1 MNRQK
6 INYLTIF
13 IIFFISGILV
23 IGCVESKNSTIKKH
37 DQYSNEIVFKKV
49 SNIIKKNNSTENNS
63 FEEFLKISDQEII
76 QIAACINIQTDCKA
90 NNEQAGQ
97 AILFM
102 GNSQN
107 KLFIKPLID
116 LLWLEANFKNIIN
129 EALSKLTGEYFS
141 LASEWESWSILQV
154 DLKMPE
160 NYLKIKSKIYSKI
173 DKNYLKIIENEYNKH
188 IPIKDLKWIGA
199 SAQVIPKINN
209 PNLINN
215 DEQNYLK
222 NADLIIGINVNGKN
236 YAYPLK
242 ILRWHGVIN
251 ETISGK
257 SFVITYC
264 PTMNIAT
271 AFENNS
277 VGNLSLS
284 SLFLRQQCL
293 MQNNDG
299 LLINSKSG
307 IYYNGYK
314 QLKRI
319 PSMQTTWKFWKT
331 YNQNSKVLSKD
342 TGYLIDYNDDEI
354 PYWISIINP
363 ENIELEYVKYNQD
376 SEYNTLVQYE
386 YKGLRASHLLYRFND
401 YRIIYDNLNNQ
412 RLLTIIFDNG
422 IGARTFIA
430 PPEEIVQIS
439 YTIKNGWLAKDV
451 DNIYWFIGSNG
462 LINQDDSSFYSEISN
477 YISIKT

>member
-1 MNRQK
+1 MNRHK
-6 INYLTIF
+6 INYFIIF
-13 IIFFISGILV
+13 IIFFISGILT
-23 IGCVESKNSTIKKH
+23 IGCVETENSTIKKH
-37 DQYSNEIVFKKV
+37 GQYSNEIVFKEV
-49 SNIIKKNNSTENNS
+49 SSIIKKSNSTKNNS
-63 FEEFLKISDQEII
+63 FEELLKISDQEII
-76 QIAACINIQTDCKA
+76 KIATCIKPQIDCEANSEKAA
-90 NNEQAGQ
+90 Q

-107 KLFIKPLID
+107 ELFIKPLID
-116 LLWLEANFKNIIN
+116 ILWIENNFKNIIN
-129 EALSKLTGEYFS
+129 EALSKLTGEYLS
-141 LASEWESWSILQV
+141 LASEWESWSNQQTH
-154 DLKMPE
+154 LKIPE
-160 NYLKIKSKIYSKI
+160 NYLEIKSKIYSKI
-173 DKNYLKIIENEYNKH
+173 DKKYNEIIENEYNKH
-188 IPIKDLKWIGA
+188 IPIKNLKWIGS

-209 PNLINN
+209 PKLINS
-215 DEQNYLK
+215 DEQNYL
-222 NADLIIGINVNGKN
+222 NNDDLIIGINVNGKN

-251 ETISGK
+251 EEISGK

-271 AFENNS
+271 AFENKP

-284 SLFLRQQCL
+284 SLFLNQQCL

-299 LLINSKSG
+299 LLINTESG
-307 IYYNGYK
+307 IYSNGYK

-319 PSMQTTWKFWKT
+319 PIMQTTWKFWKT
-331 YNQNSKVLSKD
+331 YNPNSKVLSKD

-354 PYWISIINP
+354 PYWINIINP

-376 SEYNTLVQYE
+376 SKYNTLVQYE
-386 YKGLRASHLLYRFND
+386 YKGQRASHLLYRVYD
-401 YRIIYDNLNNQ
+401 YRIIYDNINNQ
-412 RLLTIIFDNG
+412 RILTIIFDNG

-439 YTIKNGWLAKDV
+439 YTSKNGWLAKDV
-451 DNIYWFIGSNG
+451 DNIYWFIGNNG